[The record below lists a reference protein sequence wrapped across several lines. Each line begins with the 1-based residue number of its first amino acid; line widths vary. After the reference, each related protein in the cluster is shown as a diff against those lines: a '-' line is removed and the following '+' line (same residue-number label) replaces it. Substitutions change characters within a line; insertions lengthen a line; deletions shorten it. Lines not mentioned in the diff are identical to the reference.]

1 MNPEEPLPL
10 HPSDT
15 EDSDSCDSCF
25 DDLRTGNPQLFS
37 GRAAITA
44 ATTRETEVEL
54 KELPTTEGQSD
65 GPRPK

>member
-25 DDLRTGNPQLFS
+25 DDIWGDNHELFA
-37 GRAAITA
+37 GRAAISA

-54 KELPTTEGQSD
+54 KE
-65 GPRPK
+65 

>member
-54 KELPTTEGQSD
+54 KE
-65 GPRPK
+65 